1 MVTATAP
8 ATKAAAA
15 SEAGASTPRRGVLRT
30 NVVLILRI
38 LAANPL
44 TLVGFILVVLVCGA
58 ALLVVAV
65 PAVSMLVLGHSVSI
79 LPYPALDVGAFS
91 TFQSPTLAHPFGT
104 DQSGADVFSN
114 VLTALPTDLG
124 IGFGVAGV
132 SLIIGTLLGLVAG
145 FYDTPGTLSAAG
157 SVGIL
162 RLTDIFLSFPTLVLA
177 LAITAAWGR
186 GEIQSE
192 LAVIVTWWPFYVRLV
207 RGEVLS
213 IKVQPYV
220 IAARAAGVPESRI
233 LFRHVVRNL
242 LEPLAVYFSLDVG
255 TVIVTYSTISYVG
268 VGVPP
273 SLPEWGNLMY
283 AYQDY
288 LVSAPWTVLSVTA
301 AIFITVLAFS
311 LLGDG
316 LRDILDPRSRR
327 IMSTTAAASRTLST
341 TGTGASGGEGP

>member
-1 MVTATAP
+1 MATATATP
-8 ATKAAAA
+8 ITGAAGETARTRTRGQL
-15 SEAGASTPRRGVLRT
+15 GANIR
-30 NVVLILRI
+30 LILRI

-44 TLVGFILVVLVCGA
+44 TLVGFILVVLVSLT

-65 PAVSMLVLGHSVSI
+65 PGVTRLVTGHAISL
-79 LPYPALDVGAFS
+79 LPYPALDAGAFPVG
-91 TFQSPTLAHPFGT
+91 QAPSPTHWFGT

-114 VLTALPTDLG
+114 VMTALPTDLG
-124 IGFGVAGV
+124 IGFTVAGV
-132 SLIIGTLLGLVAG
+132 SLIVGSLLGLVAG
-145 FYDTPGTLSAAG
+145 FWDAPGTPSGIASTA
-157 SVGIL
+157 IL

-186 GEIQSE
+186 GEFQSE
-192 LAVIVTWWPFYVRLV
+192 LAVTVTWWPFYVRLT

-220 IAARAAGVPESRI
+220 TAARAAGVSETRI

-268 VGVPP
+268 VGVPT
-273 SLPEWGNLMY
+273 SIPEWGNLMFS
-283 AYQDY
+283 YQD
-288 LVSAPWTVLSVTA
+288 LLLTQPWTVGSVTA

-327 IMSTTAAASRTLST
+327 IMATTAVAT
-341 TGTGASGGEGP
+341 TGGERP

>member
-1 MVTATAP
+1 MSTATAT
-8 ATKAAAA
+8 AAKAAAK
-15 SEAGASTPRRGVLRT
+15 SGAGVPERPPGALRQ

-44 TLVGFILVVLVCGA
+44 TLIGFILVVLVSIA
-58 ALLVVAV
+58 AILVVAV
-65 PAVSMLVLGHSVSI
+65 PAVTQLVLGHAISI
-79 LPYPALDVGAFS
+79 LPYPPLDAGKFLPG
-91 TFQSPTLAHPFGT
+91 QSPSTSHLLGT
-104 DQSGADVFSN
+104 DASGADVFSN
-114 VLTALPTDLG
+114 VMTALPTDLG
-124 IGFGVAGV
+124 IGFSVAGI
-132 SLIIGTLLGLVAG
+132 SLIIGSLLGLVAG
-145 FYDTPGTLSAAG
+145 FWDKPGTLSAVA
-157 SVGIL
+157 STTIL
-162 RLTDIFLSFPTLVLA
+162 RVTDIFLSFPTLVLA
-177 LAITAAWGR
+177 LAISATWGR

-192 LAVIVTWWPFYVRLV
+192 LAVIVTWWPFYVRLT

-220 IAARAAGVPESRI
+220 IAARSAGVSETRI

-268 VGVPP
+268 VGVPA
-273 SLPEWGNLMY
+273 SIPEWGNLMFS
-283 AYQDY
+283 YQDY
-288 LVSAPWTVLSVTA
+288 ILTQPWTVLSVTA

-327 IMSTTAAASRTLST
+327 IMATTAVASSR
-341 TGTGASGGEGP
+341 GERP

>member
-1 MVTATAP
+1 MVTAAAP
-8 ATKAAAA
+8 ATQAAAA
-15 SEAGASTPRRGVLRT
+15 VRAPARPRGKLAT
-30 NVVLILRI
+30 NALLILRI

-44 TLVGFILVVLVCGA
+44 TLIGFILVVLISIT
-58 ALLVVAV
+58 ALLVAAV
-65 PAVSMLVLGHSVSI
+65 PAVTQLALRHSASI
-79 LPYPALDVGAFS
+79 LPYPALDVGAFPI
-91 TFQSPTLAHPFGT
+91 FQSPSAAHWFGT
-104 DQSGADVFSN
+104 DQAGADVFSN

-124 IGFGVAGV
+124 IGFVVAGI
-132 SLIIGTLLGLVAG
+132 SLIIGSLLGLVAG
-145 FYDTPGTLSAAG
+145 FYDVPGSLSAVA
-157 SVGIL
+157 SVAIL

-186 GEIQSE
+186 GEFYSE
-192 LAVIVTWWPFYVRLV
+192 LAVIVTWWPFYVRLT

-220 IAARAAGVPESRI
+220 TAARAAGVPERTI

-242 LEPLAVYFSLDVG
+242 LEPLIVYFSLDVG

-273 SLPEWGNLMY
+273 SIPEWGNLMY
-283 AYQDY
+283 QYQDY
-288 LVSAPWTVLSVTA
+288 LLSAPWTVLSVTA

-327 IMSTTAAASRTLST
+327 IMSTTAVATAVAPST
-341 TGTGASGGEGP
+341 GERP

>member
-1 MVTATAP
+1 M
-8 ATKAAAA
+8 
-15 SEAGASTPRRGVLRT
+15 STPTLPASKAVRAGSTTPARPRGAFRA
-30 NVVLILRI
+30 NVRLILRI

-44 TLVGFILVVLVCGA
+44 TLVGFILVVIVSVTAFLI
-58 ALLVVAV
+58 VAV
-65 PAVSMLVLGHSVSI
+65 PAVSTLLIGRAVSI
-79 LPYPALDVGAFS
+79 LPYPALDTAAFPANQAPS
-91 TFQSPTLAHPFGT
+91 FAHLLGT
-104 DQSGADVFSN
+104 DQAGTDVLSN
-114 VLTALPTDLG
+114 VMAALPTDLG
-124 IGFGVAGV
+124 IGFSVAGV
-132 SLIIGTLLGLVAG
+132 SLIIGGLLGLVAG
-145 FYDTPGTLSAAG
+145 FWDTPGTLS
-157 SVGIL
+157 SVASIGIL
-162 RLTDIFLSFPTLVLA
+162 RITDIFLSFPTLVLA

-186 GEIQSE
+186 GEVQSE
-192 LAVIVTWWPFYVRLV
+192 LAVIVTWWPFYVRLT

-220 IAARAAGVPESRI
+220 IAARAAGVSETTI

-273 SLPEWGNLMY
+273 SVPEWGNLMY
-283 AYQDY
+283 QYQD
-288 LVSAPWTVLSVTA
+288 LLLTQPWTVLSVTA

-327 IMSTTAAASRTLST
+327 IMATTTVASHS
-341 TGTGASGGEGP
+341 GEGT

>member
-1 MVTATAP
+1 MATATFADAVVP
-8 ATKAAAA
+8 AR
-15 SEAGASTPRRGVLRT
+15 PRGQLKS
-30 NVVLILRI
+30 NVILILRI

-44 TLVGFILVVLVCGA
+44 TLIGFILVVFVSVA
-58 ALLVVAV
+58 ALLIAVV
-65 PAVSMLVLGHSVSI
+65 PATTQLILGHSISI
-79 LPYPALDVGAFS
+79 LPYPALDAGAFAPGQAPS
-91 TFQSPTLAHPFGT
+91 AAHLFGT
-104 DQSGADVFSN
+104 DSGGADVFSN
-114 VLTALPTDLG
+114 VATALPTDLG
-124 IGFGVAGV
+124 IGFSVAGI
-132 SLIIGTLLGLVAG
+132 SLIIGTMLGLIAG
-145 FYDTPGTLSAAG
+145 FWDTPGTLSAVA
-157 SVGIL
+157 STAIL

-220 IAARAAGVPESRI
+220 IAARAAGVSESKI

-273 SLPEWGNLMY
+273 SIPEWGNLMFS
-283 AYQDY
+283 YQDS
-288 LVSAPWTVLSVTA
+288 LLTQPWTVLSVTA

-327 IMSTTAAASRTLST
+327 IMATTAVA
-341 TGTGASGGEGP
+341 GVGGQPP

>member
-1 MVTATAP
+1 MVTATVP
-8 ATKAAAA
+8 LSKA
-15 SEAGASTPRRGVLRT
+15 AGASGSSVPARRRGALKGNVLL
-30 NVVLILRI
+30 VLRI

-44 TLVGFILVVLVCGA
+44 TLIGFILVVIVSVT
-58 ALLVVAV
+58 ALLIAAV
-65 PAVSMLVLGHSVSI
+65 PAVSLLVLGHSVSI
-79 LPYPALDVGAFS
+79 LPYPALDAGAFPPGQAPS
-91 TFQSPTLAHPFGT
+91 LTHLLGT
-104 DQSGADVFSN
+104 DASGADVLSN

-124 IGFGVAGV
+124 IGFSVAGI

-145 FYDTPGTLSAAG
+145 FWDTPGTLSAVA
-157 SVGIL
+157 SVAIL
-162 RLTDIFLSFPTLVLA
+162 RVTDIFLSFPTLVLA

-192 LAVIVTWWPFYVRLV
+192 LAVIVTWWPFYVRLT

-220 IAARAAGVPESRI
+220 IAARAAGVSEPKI

-273 SLPEWGNLMY
+273 SIPEWGNLMFS
-283 AYQDY
+283 YQDS
-288 LVSAPWTVLSVTA
+288 LLTQPWTVLSVTA

-327 IMSTTAAASRTLST
+327 IMSTTSVASSST
-341 TGTGASGGEGP
+341 EGP

>member
-1 MVTATAP
+1 MATATARATDAAPTSRP
-8 ATKAAAA
+8 AVPARPP
-15 SEAGASTPRRGVLRT
+15 GRLRT
-30 NVVLILRI
+30 NVFLVLRI

-44 TLVGFILVVLVCGA
+44 TLVGFIIVVFVSVA
-58 ALLVVAV
+58 ALLIAAV
-65 PAVSMLVLGHSVSI
+65 PAVSHLVLGHTVSI
-79 LPYPALDVGAFS
+79 LPYPALDAGAFPVGQPPS
-91 TFQSPTLAHPFGT
+91 LGHLLGT
-104 DQSGADVFSN
+104 DAGGADVFSN
-114 VLTALPTDLG
+114 VAAALPTDLG
-124 IGFGVAGV
+124 IGFSVAGI

-145 FYDTPGTLSAAG
+145 FWDTPGTLSAIA
-157 SVGIL
+157 SVSIL
-162 RLTDIFLSFPTLVLA
+162 RVTDIFLSFPTLVLA

-186 GEIQSE
+186 GEFQSE
-192 LAVIVTWWPFYVRLV
+192 LAVIVTWWPFYVRLT

-220 IAARAAGVPESRI
+220 IAARAAGVPENKI

-273 SLPEWGNLMY
+273 SIPEWGNLMFS
-283 AYQDY
+283 YQDS
-288 LVSAPWTVLSVTA
+288 LLTQPWTVLSVTA
-301 AIFITVLAFS
+301 AIFITVLGFS

-327 IMSTTAAASRTLST
+327 ILSTTAVTSAS
-341 TGTGASGGEGP
+341 TGGDRP

>member
-1 MVTATAP
+1 MVAAAAP
-8 ATKAAAA
+8 ATKAAAVPGLA
-15 SEAGASTPRRGVLRT
+15 ARPRGAFKA
-30 NVVLILRI
+30 NVILILRI

-44 TLVGFILVVLVCGA
+44 TLVGFVLVVLISVA
-58 ALLVVAV
+58 ALLIVAV
-65 PAVSMLVLGHSVSI
+65 PAVSLLALGHSVSI
-79 LPYPALDVGAFS
+79 LPYPALDVGAFPI
-91 TFQSPTLAHPFGT
+91 FQGPSAAHWLGT

-114 VLTALPTDLG
+114 VMAALPTDLG
-124 IGFGVAGV
+124 IGFAVAGI
-132 SLIIGTLLGLVAG
+132 SLIIGSLLGLVAG
-145 FYDTPGTLSAAG
+145 FYDIPGTLSGGASIA
-157 SVGIL
+157 IL

-192 LAVIVTWWPFYVRLV
+192 LAVIVTWWPFYVRLT
-207 RGEVLS
+207 RGEVLA

-220 IAARAAGVPESRI
+220 TAARAAGVPESKI

-242 LEPLAVYFSLDVG
+242 LEPLVVYFSLDVG

-273 SLPEWGNLMY
+273 SIPEWGNLMY
-283 AYQDY
+283 GYQDY
-288 LVSAPWTVLSVTA
+288 ILSAPWTVLSVTA

-327 IMSTTAAASRTLST
+327 IMSTTAAASTA
-341 TGTGASGGEGP
+341 GAPP

>member
-1 MVTATAP
+1 MAAATAP
-8 ATKAAAA
+8 ASAA
-15 SEAGASTPRRGVLRT
+15 AGASGATIPARPRGQLKANVL
-30 NVVLILRI
+30 LILRI

-44 TLVGFILVVLVCGA
+44 TLIGFILVVFVSVA
-58 ALLVVAV
+58 ALLIAAV
-65 PAVSMLVLGHSVSI
+65 PATTQLVLGHSISI
-79 LPYPALDVGAFS
+79 LPYPALDAGAFAPG
-91 TFQSPTLAHPFGT
+91 QAPTAAHLFGT
-104 DQSGADVFSN
+104 DAGGADVFTN
-114 VLTALPTDLG
+114 VATALPTDLG
-124 IGFGVAGV
+124 IGFSVAGI
-132 SLIIGTLLGLVAG
+132 SLIIGSLLGLVAG
-145 FYDTPGTLSAAG
+145 FWDTPGTLSAIA
-157 SVGIL
+157 STAIL
-162 RLTDIFLSFPTLVLA
+162 RVTDIFLSFPTLVLA

-192 LAVIVTWWPFYVRLV
+192 LAVIVTWWPFYVRLT

-220 IAARAAGVPESRI
+220 IAARAAGVSETKI

-273 SLPEWGNLMY
+273 SIPEWGNLMFS
-283 AYQDY
+283 YQDN
-288 LVSAPWTVLSVTA
+288 LLTQPWTVLSVTA

-327 IMSTTAAASRTLST
+327 IMSTTAVAST
-341 TGTGASGGEGP
+341 GGERP

>member
-1 MVTATAP
+1 MATATAP
-8 ATKAAAA
+8 ATRAVPASPTPARPRGQFKA
-15 SEAGASTPRRGVLRT
+15 
-30 NVVLILRI
+30 NVFLILRI

-44 TLVGFILVVLVCGA
+44 TLIGFILVVIVSVA
-58 ALLVVAV
+58 ALLIAAV
-65 PAVSMLVLGHSVSI
+65 PAISLLILGHSVSI
-79 LPYPALDVGAFS
+79 LPYPALDAGAFPAGQPPS
-91 TFQSPTLAHPFGT
+91 FAHPLGT
-104 DQSGADVFSN
+104 DASGADVFSN
-114 VLTALPTDLG
+114 VATALPTDLG
-124 IGFGVAGV
+124 IGFSVAGI
-132 SLIIGTLLGLVAG
+132 SLIIGSLLGLVAG
-145 FYDTPGTLSAAG
+145 FWDTPGTLSSAA
-157 SVGIL
+157 SVSIL
-162 RLTDIFLSFPTLVLA
+162 RVTDVFLSFPTLVLA

-186 GEIQSE
+186 GELQSE
-192 LAVIVTWWPFYVRLV
+192 VAVIVTWWPFYVRLT

-220 IAARAAGVPESRI
+220 IAARAAGVSESKI

-273 SLPEWGNLMY
+273 AIPEWGNLMY
-283 AYQDY
+283 SYQD
-288 LVSAPWTVLSVTA
+288 LLLTQPWTVLSVTA

-327 IMSTTAAASRTLST
+327 IMSTTAVAST
-341 TGTGASGGEGP
+341 GGERP

>member
-1 MVTATAP
+1 MAAATAP
-8 ATKAAAA
+8 ATLTP
-15 SEAGASTPRRGVLRT
+15 GASSSAVPARPRGRVKGNILLVLR
-30 NVVLILRI
+30 IF
-38 LAANPL
+38 AANPL
-44 TLVGFILVVLVCGA
+44 TLVGFILVVFVSGA
-58 ALLVVAV
+58 ALLIAAV
-65 PAVSMLVLGHSVSI
+65 PAVSHLILGHSVSI
-79 LPYPALDVGAFS
+79 LPYPALDAGAFVPGQPPS
-91 TFQSPTLAHPFGT
+91 AAHWFGT
-104 DQSGADVFSN
+104 DASGADVFSN
-114 VLTALPTDLG
+114 VATALPTDLG
-124 IGFGVAGV
+124 IGFSVAGI

-145 FYDTPGTLSAAG
+145 FWDTPGTLSGFG
-157 SVGIL
+157 STSIL
-162 RLTDIFLSFPTLVLA
+162 RITDIFLSFPTLVLA

-192 LAVIVTWWPFYVRLV
+192 LAVIVTWWPFYVRLT

-220 IAARAAGVPESRI
+220 TAARAAGVPESKI

-273 SLPEWGNLMY
+273 SIPEWGNLMFS
-283 AYQDY
+283 YQDS
-288 LVSAPWTVLSVTA
+288 LLTQPWTVLSVTA

-327 IMSTTAAASRTLST
+327 IMSTTSVAST
-341 TGTGASGGEGP
+341 GGERP

>member
-1 MVTATAP
+1 MATATASP
-8 ATKAAAA
+8 ADAAG
-15 SEAGASTPRRGVLRT
+15 SSPRLQIRA
-30 NVVLILRI
+30 NVILILRI

-44 TLVGFILVVLVCGA
+44 TLIGFILVVLVSVA
-58 ALLVVAV
+58 AIVIAAAPVVTHLIVGRAI
-65 PAVSMLVLGHSVSI
+65 SV
-79 LPYPALDVGAFS
+79 LPYPALDAGAFAPS
-91 TFQSPTLAHPFGT
+91 QAPSLAHPFGT
-104 DQSGADVFSN
+104 DISGEDVFTN
-114 VLTALPTDLG
+114 VMTALPTDLG
-124 IGFGVAGV
+124 IGFSVAGI

-145 FYDTPGTLSAAG
+145 FWDTPGSLSGLASTA
-157 SVGIL
+157 IL
-162 RLTDIFLSFPTLVLA
+162 RITDIFLSFPTLVLA

-207 RGEVLS
+207 RGEVLT

-220 IAARAAGVPESRI
+220 IAARAAGVAESRI

-273 SLPEWGNLMY
+273 SIPEWGNLMFT
-283 AYQDY
+283 YQDN
-288 LVSAPWTVLSVTA
+288 LLTLPWTVLSVTA

-327 IMSTTAAASRTLST
+327 IMATTAVS
-341 TGTGASGGEGP
+341 GVGGERP

>member
-1 MVTATAP
+1 MVSAAAP
-8 ATKAAAA
+8 ATQAAAA
-15 SEAGASTPRRGVLRT
+15 VRAPARPRGKLAA
-30 NVVLILRI
+30 NAILILRI

-44 TLVGFILVVLVCGA
+44 TLIGFILVVLISIT

-65 PAVSMLVLGHSVSI
+65 PAVTQLALRHAVSI
-79 LPYPALDVGAFS
+79 LPYPALDVAAFPI
-91 TFQSPTLAHPFGT
+91 FQPPSAAHWLGT
-104 DQSGADVFSN
+104 DQAGADVFSN
-114 VLTALPTDLG
+114 VLAALPTDLG
-124 IGFGVAGV
+124 IGFVVAGI
-132 SLIIGTLLGLVAG
+132 SLIIGSLLGLVAG
-145 FYDTPGTLSAAG
+145 FYDVPGSLSAVA
-157 SVGIL
+157 SVAIL

-186 GEIQSE
+186 GEFYSE
-192 LAVIVTWWPFYVRLV
+192 LAVIVTWWPFYVRLT

-220 IAARAAGVPESRI
+220 TAARAAGVPERTI

-242 LEPLAVYFSLDVG
+242 LEPLIVYFSLDVG

-273 SLPEWGNLMY
+273 SIPEWGNLMY
-283 AYQDY
+283 QYQDY
-288 LVSAPWTVLSVTA
+288 LLSAPWTVLSVTA

-327 IMSTTAAASRTLST
+327 IMSTTAVATAVAPST
-341 TGTGASGGEGP
+341 GEGP

>member
-1 MVTATAP
+1 MATATVP
-8 ATKAAAA
+8 ATQA
-15 SEAGASTPRRGVLRT
+15 AGASGSVVPARPRGRLWANILLV
-30 NVVLILRI
+30 LRI

-44 TLVGFILVVLVCGA
+44 TLVGFILVVLVSVA
-58 ALLVVAV
+58 AVLIVAV
-65 PAVSMLVLGHSVSI
+65 PAVSLLILGHSVSI
-79 LPYPALDVGAFS
+79 LPYPALDAGVFPVG
-91 TFQSPTLAHPFGT
+91 QSPSATHLFGT
-104 DQSGADVFSN
+104 DAAGEDVFSN
-114 VLTALPTDLG
+114 VMTALPTDLG
-124 IGFGVAGV
+124 IGFSVAGI
-132 SLIIGTLLGLVAG
+132 SLIIGSLLGLVAG
-145 FYDTPGTLSAAG
+145 FWDTPGTLSAAG
-157 SVGIL
+157 SVAIL
-162 RLTDIFLSFPTLVLA
+162 RVTDIFLSFPTLVLA

-192 LAVIVTWWPFYVRLV
+192 LAVIVTWWPFYVRLT

-220 IAARAAGVPESRI
+220 IAARAAGVPESKI

-273 SLPEWGNLMY
+273 SIPEWGNLMY
-283 AYQDY
+283 SYQDS
-288 LVSAPWTVLSVTA
+288 LLTQPWTVLSVTA

-327 IMSTTAAASRTLST
+327 IMATTAAASGQAER
-341 TGTGASGGEGP
+341 P

>member
-1 MVTATAP
+1 MATVTLPVTP
-8 ATKAAAA
+8 ADV
-15 SEAGASTPRRGVLRT
+15 SPAGVPARPRGALVA
-30 NVVLILRI
+30 NVRLVLRI

-44 TLVGFILVVLVCGA
+44 TLVGFILVVLVSVA
-58 ALLVVAV
+58 ALLIAIV
-65 PAVSMLVLGHSVSI
+65 PAVSLLILGHSVSI
-79 LPYPALDVGAFS
+79 LPYPALDAGAFPPG
-91 TFQSPTLAHPFGT
+91 QSPSYAHLLGT
-104 DQSGADVFSN
+104 DASGADVLSN

-124 IGFGVAGV
+124 IGFSVAGI
-132 SLIIGTLLGLVAG
+132 SLIIGSLLGLVAG
-145 FYDTPGTLSAAG
+145 FWDTPGTLSAAA

-162 RLTDIFLSFPTLVLA
+162 RLTDVFLSFPTLVLA

-192 LAVIVTWWPFYVRLV
+192 LAVIVTWWPFYVRLT

-220 IAARAAGVPESRI
+220 IAARAAGVSEPKI

-273 SLPEWGNLMY
+273 SIPEWGNLMFQ
-283 AYQDY
+283 YQDS
-288 LVSAPWTVLSVTA
+288 LLTQPWTVLSVTA

-327 IMSTTAAASRTLST
+327 IMATTAAS
-341 TGTGASGGEGP
+341 SGGAEAQ

>member
-1 MVTATAP
+1 MATASVG
-8 ATKAAAA
+8 AAEAAA
-15 SEAGASTPRRGVLRT
+15 GAIAPTRPRGAFKA
-30 NVVLILRI
+30 NVILILRI

-44 TLVGFILVVLVCGA
+44 TLVGFILVVLVSGA
-58 ALLVVAV
+58 AALIVAV
-65 PAVSMLVLGHSVSI
+65 PAVTRLILGHAVSL
-79 LPYPALDVGAFS
+79 LPYPALDTGAFPIFQGPS
-91 TFQSPTLAHPFGT
+91 TAHWLGT
-104 DQSGADVFSN
+104 DEAGADVFSN
-114 VLTALPTDLG
+114 VLAALPTDLG
-124 IGFGVAGV
+124 IGFAVAGI
-132 SLIIGTLLGLVAG
+132 SLIIGSLLGLVAG
-145 FYDTPGTLSAAG
+145 FYDTPGTLSAAA
-157 SVGIL
+157 SVAIL

-192 LAVIVTWWPFYVRLV
+192 LAVIVTWWPFYVRLT

-220 IAARAAGVPESRI
+220 TAARAAGLSESRI

-242 LEPLAVYFSLDVG
+242 LEPLAVYFSLDIG

-273 SLPEWGNLMY
+273 SIPEWGNLMY
-283 AYQDY
+283 QYQEY
-288 LVSAPWTVLSVTA
+288 ILSAPWTVLSVTA
-301 AIFITVLAFS
+301 AIFVTVLAFS

-327 IMSTTAAASRTLST
+327 IMSTTAAATAVAPT
-341 TGTGASGGEGP
+341 AGEGR

>member
-1 MVTATAP
+1 MATATVP
-8 ATKAAAA
+8 ATKVPAAPGSAVPA
-15 SEAGASTPRRGVLRT
+15 RRRGRVGANVLL
-30 NVVLILRI
+30 VLRI

-44 TLVGFILVVLVCGA
+44 TLAGFIVVVIVSVA
-58 ALLVVAV
+58 ALLIAIV
-65 PAVSMLVLGHSVSI
+65 PAVSLLILGHSVSV
-79 LPYPALDVGAFS
+79 LPYPALDAGAFLPGQAPS
-91 TFQSPTLAHPFGT
+91 AAHLFGT
-104 DQSGADVFSN
+104 DASGADVFSN
-114 VLTALPTDLG
+114 VATALPTDLG
-124 IGFGVAGV
+124 IGFSVAGI

-145 FYDTPGTLSAAG
+145 FWDAPGSLSGLA
-157 SVGIL
+157 STSIM
-162 RLTDIFLSFPTLVLA
+162 RITDIFLSFPTLVLA

-192 LAVIVTWWPFYVRLV
+192 LAVIVTWWPFYVRLT

-220 IAARAAGVPESRI
+220 IAARAAGVSESRI

-273 SLPEWGNLMY
+273 SIPEWGNLMY
-283 AYQDY
+283 SYQDS
-288 LVSAPWTVLSVTA
+288 LLTQPWTVLSVTA
-301 AIFITVLAFS
+301 AIFITVLGFS

-327 IMSTTAAASRTLST
+327 ILASTAVA
-341 TGTGASGGEGP
+341 GTGGERP

>member
-1 MVTATAP
+1 MAVATVP
-8 ATKAAAA
+8 AAAA
-15 SEAGASTPRRGVLRT
+15 AEASGPAIPARPRGALKANVL
-30 NVVLILRI
+30 LILRI

-44 TLVGFILVVLVCGA
+44 TLVGFILVVFVSIA
-58 ALLVVAV
+58 ALLIAVV
-65 PAVSMLVLGHSVSI
+65 PATTQLVLHHSLSI
-79 LPYPALDVGAFS
+79 LPYPALDAGAFAPGQAPS
-91 TFQSPTLAHPFGT
+91 VAHWFGT
-104 DQSGADVFSN
+104 DAGGADVFSN
-114 VLTALPTDLG
+114 VATALPTDLG
-124 IGFGVAGV
+124 IGFSVAGI
-132 SLIIGTLLGLVAG
+132 SLIIGTLLGLTAG
-145 FYDTPGTLSAAG
+145 FWDAPGTLSSIASTA
-157 SVGIL
+157 IL
-162 RLTDIFLSFPTLVLA
+162 RITDIFLSFPTLVLA

-207 RGEVLS
+207 RGEVLA

-220 IAARAAGVPESRI
+220 IAARAAGVSETRI

-273 SLPEWGNLMY
+273 SIPEWGNLMFS
-283 AYQDY
+283 YQDN
-288 LVSAPWTVLSVTA
+288 LLTQPWTVLSVTA

-327 IMSTTAAASRTLST
+327 IMSTTAVAS
-341 TGTGASGGEGP
+341 TGEQRP

>member
-1 MVTATAP
+1 MATAAAP
-8 ATKAAAA
+8 ASKAVVRL
-15 SEAGASTPRRGVLRT
+15 GARRRRMLWT
-30 NVVLILRI
+30 NVRLILRI

-44 TLVGFILVVLVCGA
+44 TLVGFILVVLVSVA
-58 ALLVVAV
+58 ALLIVVV
-65 PAVSMLVLGHSVSI
+65 PAISLLVVGHAVSI
-79 LPYPALDVGAFS
+79 LPYPAYDVGAFPNFRGPS
-91 TFQSPTLAHPFGT
+91 VGHWFGT

-114 VLTALPTDLG
+114 VMAALPTDLG
-124 IGFGVAGV
+124 IGFGVAGI
-132 SLIIGTLLGLVAG
+132 SLIIGSLLGLVAG
-145 FYDTPGTLSAAG
+145 FYDAPGTLSAGA
-157 SVGIL
+157 SVAIL

-192 LAVIVTWWPFYVRLV
+192 LAVIVTWWPFYVRLT
-207 RGEVLS
+207 RGEVLA

-242 LEPLAVYFSLDVG
+242 LEPLIVYFSLDVG

-273 SLPEWGNLMY
+273 SIPEWGNLMY
-283 AYQDY
+283 QYQEY
-288 LVSAPWTVLSVTA
+288 ILSAPWTVLSVTA
-301 AIFITVLAFS
+301 AIFVTVLAFS

-327 IMSTTAAASRTLST
+327 IMSTTGAATPASER
-341 TGTGASGGEGP
+341 P

>member
-1 MVTATAP
+1 MVTAAAP
-8 ATKAAAA
+8 ATKAAAR
-15 SEAGASTPRRGVLRT
+15 AGVAARPRGALKA
-30 NVVLILRI
+30 NVFLILRI

-44 TLVGFILVVLVCGA
+44 TLVGFILVVLVSLTA
-58 ALLVVAV
+58 FLIVAV
-65 PAVSMLVLGHSVSI
+65 PAVSLLAIGRSVSI
-79 LPYPALDVGAFS
+79 LPYPALDVGAFPI
-91 TFQSPTLAHPFGT
+91 FQGPSLVHLFGT

-114 VLTALPTDLG
+114 VMAALPTDLG
-124 IGFGVAGV
+124 IGFAVAGV
-132 SLIIGTLLGLVAG
+132 SLIIGSLLGLVAG
-145 FYDTPGTLSAAG
+145 FYDTPGTLSAGA
-157 SVGIL
+157 SVAIL
-162 RLTDIFLSFPTLVLA
+162 RVTDIFLSFPTLVLA

-192 LAVIVTWWPFYVRLV
+192 LAVIVTWWPFYVRLT

-220 IAARAAGVPESRI
+220 IAARAAGVSESRI

-242 LEPLAVYFSLDVG
+242 LEPLIVYFSLDVG

-273 SLPEWGNLMY
+273 SIPEWGNLMFS
-283 AYQDY
+283 YQDY
-288 LVSAPWTVLSVTA
+288 LLSAPWTVLSVTA

-327 IMSTTAAASRTLST
+327 IMSTTAAATPAAER
-341 TGTGASGGEGP
+341 P

>member
-1 MVTATAP
+1 MVTAAAP
-8 ATKAAAA
+8 ATQAAAA
-15 SEAGASTPRRGVLRT
+15 VRAPARPRGKLAA
-30 NVVLILRI
+30 NAILILRI

-44 TLVGFILVVLVCGA
+44 TLIGFILVVLISIT

-65 PAVSMLVLGHSVSI
+65 PAVTQLALRHSVSI
-79 LPYPALDVGAFS
+79 LPYPALDVAAFPI
-91 TFQSPTLAHPFGT
+91 FQPPSAAHWLGT
-104 DQSGADVFSN
+104 DQAGADVFSN
-114 VLTALPTDLG
+114 VLAALPTDLG
-124 IGFGVAGV
+124 IGFVVAGI
-132 SLIIGTLLGLVAG
+132 SLIIGSLLGLVAG
-145 FYDTPGTLSAAG
+145 FYDVPGSLSAVA
-157 SVGIL
+157 SVAIL

-186 GEIQSE
+186 GEFYSE
-192 LAVIVTWWPFYVRLV
+192 LAVIVTWWPFYVRLT

-220 IAARAAGVPESRI
+220 TAARAAGVPERTI

-242 LEPLAVYFSLDVG
+242 LEPLIVYFSLDVG

-273 SLPEWGNLMY
+273 SIPEWGNLMY
-283 AYQDY
+283 QYQDY
-288 LVSAPWTVLSVTA
+288 LLSAPWTVLSVTA

-327 IMSTTAAASRTLST
+327 IMSTTAVATAVAPST
-341 TGTGASGGEGP
+341 GEGP

>member
-1 MVTATAP
+1 MALATAP
-8 ATKAAAA
+8 AEKAA
-15 SEAGASTPRRGVLRT
+15 SEAPPPAPRRRVALRA
-30 NVVLILRI
+30 NVILILRI

-44 TLVGFILVVLVCGA
+44 TLIGFILVVIISIT
-58 ALLVVAV
+58 ALLIVIV
-65 PAVSMLVLGHSVSI
+65 PPISMLVLGHSVSI
-79 LPYPALDVGAFS
+79 LPYPALDVGAFPI
-91 TFQSPTLAHPFGT
+91 FQGPSLAHWAGT
-104 DQSGADVFSN
+104 DQAGSDVFSN
-114 VLTALPTDLG
+114 ILAALPTDLG
-124 IGFGVAGV
+124 IGFVVAGI
-132 SLIIGTLLGLVAG
+132 SLVIGTLLGLIAG
-145 FYDTPGTLSAAG
+145 FYDTAGTLSAAA

-186 GEIQSE
+186 GEFYSE
-192 LAVIVTWWPFYVRLV
+192 LAVIVTWWPFYVRLT

-220 IAARAAGVPESRI
+220 TAARAAGLPERTI

-242 LEPLAVYFSLDVG
+242 LEPLIVYFSLDVG

-273 SLPEWGNLMY
+273 NIPEWGNLMY
-283 AYQDY
+283 SYQDY
-288 LVSAPWTVLSVTA
+288 VLSAPWTVWSVTA

-327 IMSTTAAASRTLST
+327 IMSTTAVATAVAPST
-341 TGTGASGGEGP
+341 GERP

>member
-1 MVTATAP
+1 MATATATP
-8 ATKAAAA
+8 ITGAAGAAA
-15 SEAGASTPRRGVLRT
+15 SARRRGQFVA
-30 NVVLILRI
+30 NVRLILRI

-44 TLVGFILVVLVCGA
+44 TLVGFVLVVLISVT

-65 PAVSMLVLGHSVSI
+65 PGVTRLVLGHAVSL
-79 LPYPALDVGAFS
+79 LPYPALDAGAFPVDQAPS
-91 TFQSPTLAHPFGT
+91 SAHWLGT

-114 VLTALPTDLG
+114 VMTALPTDLG
-124 IGFGVAGV
+124 IGFSVAGI
-132 SLIIGTLLGLVAG
+132 SLIVGSLLGLIAG
-145 FYDTPGTLSAAG
+145 FWDTPGTLSGIA
-157 SVGIL
+157 SVTIL
-162 RLTDIFLSFPTLVLA
+162 RITDIFLSFPTLVLA

-186 GEIQSE
+186 GELQSE
-192 LAVIVTWWPFYVRLV
+192 AAVIVTWWPFYVRLT

-220 IAARAAGVPESRI
+220 TAARASGVPETRI

-268 VGVPP
+268 VGVPT
-273 SLPEWGNLMY
+273 SIPEWGNLMFS
-283 AYQDY
+283 YQDY
-288 LVSAPWTVLSVTA
+288 LLTLPWTVLSVTA
-301 AIFITVLAFS
+301 AIFVTVLAFS

-327 IMSTTAAASRTLST
+327 IMATTAVAAT
-341 TGTGASGGEGP
+341 GGER